1 MDSLTREPLRLR
13 HQLRLRLAQVT
24 SVEAISPR
32 MRRIALGGEELKGF
46 ASAAADDHVKL
57 FFPDRGQDRPVLP
70 SLGPN
75 GPVFSDG
82 AARPVMRDFTPRRF
96 DPNAGELMIEFVL
109 HGHGPASAW
118 AEQARPGQWISVG
131 GPRGSLLIPDDYD
144 AYLLVGDKSALPAI
158 ARRLEEMAP
167 GAVVFALIEVGDRR
181 EERHLPT
188 AANARIDWLY
198 RDGADAGAATAL
210 ELALQ
215 TLELPSGDIHAWIAA
230 EIDVARRLRRRL
242 IDERG
247 FPRSQIRAAGYWRKG
262 EAGVHARI
270 ED

>member
-1 MDSLTREPLRLR
+1 MDFLTREPLRLR

-118 AEQARPGQWISVG
+118 AEQARPGN
-131 GPRGSLLIPDDYD
+131 GSASGVRAGLPAHSGRLLGYSN
-144 AYLLVGDKSALPAI
+144 VGDLVRH
-158 ARRLEEMAP
+158 RRIL
-167 GAVVFALIEVGDRR
+167 
-181 EERHLPT
+181 
-188 AANARIDWLY
+188 
-198 RDGADAGAATAL
+198 
-210 ELALQ
+210 
-215 TLELPSGDIHAWIAA
+215 
-230 EIDVARRLRRRL
+230 
-242 IDERG
+242 
-247 FPRSQIRAAGYWRKG
+247 
-262 EAGVHARI
+262 
-270 ED
+270 

>member
-1 MDSLTREPLRLR
+1 MDSLTRESLRVR
-13 HQLRLRLAQVT
+13 HPLRLRLAQVT
-24 SVEAISPR
+24 AVEAISPR
-32 MRRIALGGEELKGF
+32 MRRITLGGEELKGF

-57 FFPDRGQDRPVLP
+57 FLPDRGQDRPVLP

-96 DPNAGELMIEFVL
+96 DPNAGELTIEFVL

-118 AEQARPGQWISVG
+118 AEQARPGQWIGVG
-131 GPRGSLLIPDDYD
+131 GPRGSLIIPDGYD
-144 AYLLVGDKSALPAI
+144 AYLLIGDESALPAI

-167 GAVVFALIEVGDRR
+167 GAVAFALIEVSDRR

-188 AANARIDWLY
+188 AANARIDWLC
-198 RDGADAGAATAL
+198 RNGADVGEPAAL
-210 ELALQ
+210 VNGLQ
-215 TLELPSGDIHAWIAA
+215 ALELPSGDVHAWIAA
-230 EIDVARRLRRRL
+230 EIDVARRLRRFL

-247 FPRSQIRAAGYWRKG
+247 LPRSQIRAAGYWRKG
-262 EAGVHARI
+262 EAGAHARI

>member
-1 MDSLTREPLRLR
+1 MNSLTREPLRVR
-13 HQLRLRLAQVT
+13 HPLRLRLAQVIRA
-24 SVEAISPR
+24 EAISPR
-32 MRRIALGGEELKGF
+32 MRRITLGGEELKGF

-57 FFPDRGQDRPVLP
+57 FFPERGQDRPALP

-75 GPVFSDG
+75 GPVFAPD

-96 DPNAGELMIEFVL
+96 DPNAGELVIEFVL

-118 AEQARPGQWISVG
+118 ADEARPGQWIGVG
-131 GPRGSLLIPDDYD
+131 GPRGSLMIPDDYD
-144 AYLLVGDKSALPAI
+144 AYLMVGDESALPAI

-167 GAVVFALIEVGDRR
+167 GAVAFALIEVSDRR

-188 AANARIDWLY
+188 AANARIDWLC
-198 RDGADAGAATAL
+198 RNGADAVGASAL
-210 ELALQ
+210 ELALRA
-215 TLELPSGDIHAWIAA
+215 LELPSGDIHAWIAA
-230 EIDVARRLRRRL
+230 EIEVARRLRQHL
-242 IDERG
+242 LDERG

-262 EAGVHARI
+262 EAGAHARI